1 LKISTALTM
10 ITTKGINYPNQT
22 LMNQVNLYTKVVTG
36 VPTEIRKTEVIKSLA
51 NQLKKLENRSK
62 VCSIKPMSLDTTT

>member
-1 LKISTALTM
+1 LKISTALMM
-10 ITTKGINYPNQT
+10 ITTKGINYPNQI
-22 LMNQVNLYTKVVTG
+22 LMNQVNLYTKVVTA

>member
-1 LKISTALTM
+1 LKISTALMM
-10 ITTKGINYPNQT
+10 ITTKGINYPNQI